1 MKRKKIEKLLHEACD
16 ILSESDNTIELFST
30 EHDVKVNAKLSEKEK
45 MAFVVAIASV
55 SAIVSDEAKDKTF
68 TPDSFVKT
76 MITAYAIIRK
86 DIQEDDC

>member
-45 MAFVVAIASV
+45 MAFVVSLSSV

-68 TPDSFVKT
+68 TPDYFVKA